1 MMIVRAKSA
10 MTARITR
17 AEGLMILPLQM
28 YPPLHQRESLRV
40 RLAMVT
46 RIMRADVATRLAIAA
61 LRLNLLLHKMRLLL
75 DLVTLCCYLHV
86 EVSLGRAKRPKEKKG
101 YENAYIGNVG
111 NEEMGEMSARDQ
123 VLRIGQKNNTTSSE
137 EELQPQMLVDD
148 WMVSL

>member
-61 LRLNLLLHKMRLLL
+61 LRLNLLLHM
-75 DLVTLCCYLHV
+75 VTLCCYLHV

-101 YENAYIGNVG
+101 YENGNVG

-123 VLRIGQKNNTTSSE
+123 VLRIGSE
-137 EELQPQMLVDD
+137 KQHHF
-148 WMVSL
+148 